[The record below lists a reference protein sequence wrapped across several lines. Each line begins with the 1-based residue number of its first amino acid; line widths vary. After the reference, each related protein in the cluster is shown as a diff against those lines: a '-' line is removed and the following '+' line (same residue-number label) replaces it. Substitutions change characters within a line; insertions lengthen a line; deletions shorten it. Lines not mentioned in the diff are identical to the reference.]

1 MKKKKILSGQN
12 ILLLVLIICALV
24 AILPIILVLIAS
36 FTDESELI
44 MNGFQFFPK
53 NWSLSAWKYVLTMKE
68 QLLLSYRVTIFV
80 TLFHTVTTLLVC
92 SMLAY
97 TLARKQFRLR
107 GFLSGLL
114 LVTMLFSGGTL
125 SHYMVNT
132 TIYHLKDT
140 VWIMCIPAV
149 GAMNVFMMRTYIQSN
164 ITDALIESA
173 KIDGAG
179 EFRIYAQICLPL
191 MPPVMAALGF
201 MTAVGKWNDWQT
213 GMLYITN
220 RKLVP
225 LQLLLM
231 RIQNNLDFIKN
242 SNIPSEAA
250 AEFAKNIPS
259 EAVRMAL
266 LFTVLGPI
274 MIAYPFFEKYF
285 VKGLTLGA
293 VKG

>member
-1 MKKKKILSGQN
+1 MKKKKIVNGQN
-12 ILLLVLIICALV
+12 VLLLVLVIYALICV
-24 AILPIILVLIAS
+24 LPILLVLIAS
-36 FTDESELI
+36 FTDETELT

-53 NWSLSAWKYVLTMKE
+53 QWSLAAWNYVLTMKE
-68 QLLLSYRVTIFV
+68 QLLRSYRVTIFV
-80 TLFHTVTTLLVC
+80 TLFYTATTLLVN

-97 TLARKQFRLR
+97 TLARKQFKLR
-107 GFLSGLL
+107 GFLSGMLL
-114 LVTMLFSGGTL
+114 ITMLFGGGTL
-125 SHYMVNT
+125 SHYMINT

-179 EFRIYAQICLPL
+179 EFRIYVQICLPL

-213 GMLYITN
+213 GMLYISN
-220 RKLVP
+220 RNLVP

-231 RIQNNLDFIKN
+231 RIQKNLEFMKS
-242 SNIPSEAA
+242 SNVPADVAA
-250 AEFAKNIPS
+250 ALAKNIPS